1 MGSALSFGNL
11 LNSDLEDI
19 VRNSENSFSNLNSKD
34 IVILGGTGF
43 VGKWLVS
50 SLIYANEILNARNRI
65 HLYSRNPENTR
76 EIFGDR
82 SENRLTV
89 YKLDLMSNS
98 VAGILPNADLYIHS
112 ATPSVADTGSNSE
125 ETIEK
130 TTQKATRLI
139 IQAIQQ
145 STRFDQHVMHLS
157 SGAVYF
163 EESVS
168 QNPKPEIDVRK
179 DQKFLS
185 KYAGVKLATEFEL
198 KKLLNDRKIP
208 VSNPRLF
215 AFGGPYIALDRH
227 FAIGNF
233 MRDAISGRDVEISGN
248 SRTMRSYMY
257 PSDLITILIKLMEI
271 PHEQPINI
279 GSPQPTQFSE
289 LAMLISSKFGTGKV
303 TTNEGAPDSAAYYP
317 TIVNQEKYL
326 PSDKLLSLEVGLDR
340 WHKWLTL
347 NGRI

>member
-1 MGSALSFGNL
+1 MGNELSYGNL

-19 VRNSENSFSNLNSKD
+19 VRNTENCFSNLNSKE

-50 SLIYANEILNARNRI
+50 SLIYANKILNSRNRI
-65 HLYSRNPENTR
+65 YLYSRNPEYAR
-76 EIFGDR
+76 EIFGNR
-82 SENRLTV
+82 SENLLSV
-89 YKLDLMSNS
+89 YKLDLMSNT
-98 VAGILPNADLYIHS
+98 VAGILPDADLYIHS

-125 ETIEK
+125 ETVEK
-130 TTQKATRLI
+130 TTVKATQLI
-139 IQAIQQ
+139 SQAIQK
-145 STRFDQHVMHLS
+145 STRIDQHVVHLS

-163 EESVS
+163 KESVS
-168 QNPKPEIDVRK
+168 QNPKPEIDVNK

-185 KYAGVKLATEFEL
+185 KYAGVKLATEYDL
-198 KKLLNDRKIP
+198 KELLNDRKIS

-215 AFGGPYIALDRH
+215 AFGGPHLALDRH

-233 MRDAISGRDVEISGN
+233 MRDAMNGTDVQISGN
-248 SRTMRSYMY
+248 SRTVRSYMY

-303 TTNEGAPDSAAYYP
+303 AANESAPDSGAYYP

-326 PSDKLLSLEVGLDR
+326 SSDKLLSLEVGLER